1 MPRSRLEKYLN
12 ILEALVSKPL
22 KFENISYKT
31 NIECSTLK
39 RHLNFLIS
47 HKLVEERHLKRKRV
61 VYAIT
66 ERGLAVFKTLRAQR
80 YFRKLKSVLPIV
92 QEANEL
98 GPLLSEHR
106 HKSKEEN

>member
-12 ILEALVSKPL
+12 ILGALVSKPL
-22 KFENISYKT
+22 KFENISYKAS
-31 NIECSTLK
+31 IECSTLK
-39 RHLNFLIS
+39 KHLDFLIS
-47 HKLVEERHLKRKRV
+47 HKLVEERHLNRKKV

-66 ERGLAVFKTLRAQR
+66 ERGLAVFKTLRAEK

-92 QEANEL
+92 QEASEL